1 MAGIPYY
8 RELIFVITGYTS
20 AVAADINKAVIGADS
35 TDSGVLIEYD
45 NTSRKWIV
53 NPDDAE
59 DLFDVAE
66 AISITDGTGAGTTK
80 GASTKFIYFS
90 EPKDVEDP
98 ILRSHSLY
106 RDHNKA
112 AEDIRDR
119 LRARGLTDTKLA
131 TILITRDMKQFCIYL
146 ANFYTCLR
154 NFKNKED
161 TWHEKMEKY
170 NELQTAKWA
179 SLEIAFDSDSDDVI
193 DDSERKRA
201 KLRLIR

>member
-1 MAGIPYY
+1 MAGIPYF
-8 RELIFVITGYTS
+8 RELVYVITAYTN
-20 AVAADINKAVIGADS
+20 AVLGDINKAVVGGTT

-53 NPDDAE
+53 NPDATTDE
-59 DLFDVAE
+59 FDVAE
-66 AISITDGTGAGTTK
+66 AITITSGTGAGTTE

-90 EPKDVEDP
+90 KPKDVEDP

-119 LRARGLTDTKLA
+119 LRKRGYTDDNLDD
-131 TILITRDMKQFCIYL
+131 ILITRDMKQFCIYL
-146 ANFYTCLR
+146 ANYYTCLR
-154 NFKNKED
+154 NFKNNED

-170 NELQTAKWA
+170 KELANAKWG

-193 DDSERKRA
+193 DDSERKHA
-201 KLRLIR
+201 LLRFIR